1 MCGKCTLSDSKFS
14 NCAEFLLAALH
25 ENNPSSTPDKPPP
38 SATNSYIETIKE
50 TISSEM
56 HRVVDSI
63 QSSITP
69 LIESLTSNN
78 NKLLDHINTIED
90 KLTVT
95 NTNVAYLKQNLN
107 SNDRLKDIH
116 TKLSEIRSENL
127 ADSGHMTELK
137 TEVDDC
143 KKIIKFLETE
153 IGCKNDTINKLLE
166 NNTQLTTSCS
176 NSEKS

>member
-1 MCGKCTLSDSKFS
+1 MSYRVTSNVSPDDSCGKCTLSDSKFPT
-14 NCAEFLLAALH
+14 AESLPALQH
-25 ENNPSSTPDKPPP
+25 SIENSPSSTHDKPPP

-56 HRVVDSI
+56 HRVVNSI

-69 LIESLTSNN
+69 MIESLTSNN
-78 NKLLDHINTIED
+78 NKLLDHINAIED

-116 TKLSEIRSENL
+116 AKLSEIRSENL
-127 ADSGHMTELK
+127 TDSGHMTELK
-137 TEVDDC
+137 
-143 KKIIKFLETE
+143 
-153 IGCKNDTINKLLE
+153 N
-166 NNTQLTTSCS
+166 
-176 NSEKS
+176 

>member
-1 MCGKCTLSDSKFS
+1 
-14 NCAEFLLAALH
+14 
-25 ENNPSSTPDKPPP
+25 
-38 SATNSYIETIKE
+38 
-50 TISSEM
+50 
-56 HRVVDSI
+56 
-63 QSSITP
+63 

-95 NTNVAYLKQNLN
+95 NTNVVYLKQNLN

-153 IGCKNDTINKLLE
+153 IGCKNVIINKLLE

-176 NSEKS
+176 NFEKQLTTLNKEMESIKTQLLNMSAKPKRSNETNSEDESDWLLVHGKKKKTVCSISRNF

>member
-1 MCGKCTLSDSKFS
+1 M
-14 NCAEFLLAALH
+14 
-25 ENNPSSTPDKPPP
+25 
-38 SATNSYIETIKE
+38 
-50 TISSEM
+50 
-56 HRVVDSI
+56 
-63 QSSITP
+63 
-69 LIESLTSNN
+69 IESLTSNN

-127 ADSGHMTELK
+127 TDSGHMTELK

-143 KKIIKFLETE
+143 KEIIKFLETE
-153 IGCKNDTINKLLE
+153 IGCKNVIINKLLE
-166 NNTQLTTSCS
+166 NKTQLTTSCS
-176 NSEKS
+176 NFEKKLTT